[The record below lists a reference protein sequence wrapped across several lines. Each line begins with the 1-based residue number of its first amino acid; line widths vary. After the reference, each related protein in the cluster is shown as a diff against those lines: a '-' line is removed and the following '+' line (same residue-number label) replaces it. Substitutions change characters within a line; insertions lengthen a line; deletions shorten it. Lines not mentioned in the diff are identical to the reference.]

1 MCKVFPQLE
10 GVGISHSWFGY
21 VAMNRDMVP
30 RIFQHGA
37 VHYATGFCGS
47 GVVWAP
53 WLGFKVAQ
61 KILGVPNSESSF
73 DFRPPQFVPTWRGK
87 AWFMPLVF
95 ADLERKDRRL
105 EAVASSER
113 ALRTGPDSHGGH
125 R

>member
-1 MCKVFPQLE
+1 
-10 GVGISHSWFGY
+10 
-21 VAMNRDMVP
+21 MNRDMVP
-30 RIFQHGA
+30 RIFQRGA

-53 WLGFKVAQ
+53 WLGLKAAQ

-73 DFRPPQFVPTWRGK
+73 DFRPPRLVPTWRGK